1 MKYLFMI
8 ISSLLLAGC
17 STMFPHPAS
26 LLEHPSLPAW
36 EQSLK
41 ERIDRDLPKQA
52 EIVAPRNQAVSRL
65 YELVDLDQNGK
76 DEAITFYRSE
86 QDGRFTIHLLV
97 HERQGEKWRLVTRQ
111 TVADGRAID
120 RLEVVS
126 DAQHKQNH
134 LVIGITSYGENTL
147 YIIEQLLS
155 KQRDVTKV
163 DRYDRL
169 SVNDLNQD
177 RERDMVLLQ
186 KGSPSRLIYYKDI
199 LSEKRQETTLATK
212 DGDLFAEHDL
222 FEVDTINAA
231 RNKGLIVSY
240 TRDAKMHIALFR
252 LANDTLEQVRF
263 GQVDEI
269 VEPMYTFPKD
279 VDQDGIVE
287 FGHQYTPGGSE
298 GREGEPKPRITA
310 YYTWN
315 GSDNP
320 PFLESGFEL
329 REEQYIDQ
337 EYNFVMRFPANWAT
351 RETIE
356 KRENRVRFIN
366 RDTKQVDFELEI
378 IPKNQYIAS
387 DQKRK
392 IKEGIDYVYV
402 IDATK
407 DYEMFVN
414 RVTLVE

>member
-1 MKYLFMI
+1 
-8 ISSLLLAGC
+8 
-17 STMFPHPAS
+17 
-26 LLEHPSLPAW
+26 
-36 EQSLK
+36 
-41 ERIDRDLPKQA
+41 
-52 EIVAPRNQAVSRL
+52 
-65 YELVDLDQNGK
+65 
-76 DEAITFYRSE
+76 
-86 QDGRFTIHLLV
+86 
-97 HERQGEKWRLVTRQ
+97 
-111 TVADGRAID
+111 

>member
-1 MKYLFMI
+1 
-8 ISSLLLAGC
+8 
-17 STMFPHPAS
+17 
-26 LLEHPSLPAW
+26 
-36 EQSLK
+36 
-41 ERIDRDLPKQA
+41 
-52 EIVAPRNQAVSRL
+52 
-65 YELVDLDQNGK
+65 
-76 DEAITFYRSE
+76 
-86 QDGRFTIHLLV
+86 
-97 HERQGEKWRLVTRQ
+97 
-111 TVADGRAID
+111 
-120 RLEVVS
+120 
-126 DAQHKQNH
+126 
-134 LVIGITSYGENTL
+134 
-147 YIIEQLLS
+147 
-155 KQRDVTKV
+155 
-163 DRYDRL
+163 
-169 SVNDLNQD
+169 
-177 RERDMVLLQ
+177 
-186 KGSPSRLIYYKDI
+186 
-199 LSEKRQETTLATK
+199 
-212 DGDLFAEHDL
+212 
-222 FEVDTINAA
+222 
-231 RNKGLIVSY
+231 
-240 TRDAKMHIALFR
+240 
-252 LANDTLEQVRF
+252 LEQVRF

-269 VEPMYTFPKD
+269 VEPMYTIPKD
-279 VDQDGIVE
+279 VDQNGIVE